1 MYEAPNNV
9 NPPEMETVPKET
21 VPTEKEDVRPFMQ
34 RLVGFDP
41 DDYPNY
47 PTDPTDSEERLPGLF
62 YVEKGELKNLAEAV
76 AAKNAQNERE
86 NLSSE
91 TVASGLARFI
101 IREITGGNSQDA
113 TLETM
118 LDGTAPLALR
128 ETPDFTDEERRIIFD
143 SPENIIMHFVRGQGG
158 REVVRGD
165 TLSAVLENAQRGA
178 VTGAMQTYAFV
189 EGMRQ
194 TNRLMRAARVI
205 PKNKKTL
212 LARLLGTV
220 GGGITAA
227 MAANTPIELT
237 EKVLFGED
245 DVFLPGTG
253 GPSRV
258 ARGVA
263 EDVSGGFSLV
273 KRIRGDTDLG
283 YRNLIETSEKRVI
296 TGPGLGASD
305 GYTVADATGKVVA
318 RFPRTVSGKERANAF
333 VLNNPETREVFNPK
347 AVRSAFGSRT
357 YYRPERGRLVRETG
371 SIRASRAMEDII
383 NRIGEDARKHPVVFL
398 GTEFGASG
406 AGQMIRES
414 ALQNDNTGLNTFLLE
429 MGANMGAGY
438 SMDLLLRKAV
448 PALKVLSK
456 AAFSPVQTAKNIAAS
471 GGDFFS
477 GRRDQQESD
486 VQIFLRAFLEKH
498 GTSTEEVLKALDNNE
513 YGVFRESWLRNNP
526 GKNLPETTAL
536 ATNNPAILKLEEA
549 LANSFFG
556 GASVSAAQKDT
567 LAKEASSMILDMYFS
582 GDSTLAATAAEHMK
596 NTFELGLQL
605 KTDQAK
611 DKLLG
616 ALAKISPNYPEM
628 MSATDKTA
636 FLGRKLKNVVE
647 EQQKRAKTI
656 SDALYK
662 RIDPDLRVEN
672 FVDLSTGE
680 ETNVP
685 NVVSFWKSI
694 IDEETTHSDR
704 VAFKRISD
712 LIAYSKEKAK
722 DLNIPFA
729 GPTQQSL
736 NFEYFYNALSAS
748 PDLKKSF
755 DNLSASKGWDEPGQN
770 TLTSLD
776 DWLNRN
782 YRRGETK
789 TPLIEAVQ
797 AKRNEIQKGV
807 VDSRSGPSDE
817 NDFDGISVRGLAGMR
832 SAALEIE
839 NDFPGTRAAQIANGF
854 RTAVDADID
863 ALPPGVSVDLD
874 VARANYAAYVEV
886 FKRQF
891 PGEILGRKKRADI
904 INPDNIVGL
913 TFGNLN
919 GSEQFR
925 EISQMAKIAA
935 VQHMGALFS
944 GAPEVGKRLRES
956 FLKEVSMFPE
966 RGDGDVD
973 IINLRKARD
982 WINNLE
988 NKLELESY
996 PGYKVKFS
1004 SDPETGKLTGE
1015 MVESGTLFD
1024 SLNETIED
1032 SITTDGLLETA
1043 LRQIKHQAFQKFDP
1057 EKPATFNV
1065 AEVKNWVNNPANKE
1079 TLEAL
1084 PDLKADLDAILNGE
1098 TGFLNIFVDTLEGTK
1113 RELADRKKMFSY
1125 YTLLPDKD
1133 SGGFENPAAAVHS
1146 ALSKSD
1152 TPFQNLGGLLDV
1164 VRHAPSFWVS
1174 KIDNVTYVKE
1184 DAMDGFRSAVMDY
1197 ALANPGRLAKDFD
1210 PLVVYQNLFAP
1221 IQKGEGKQS
1230 LADWLVDNEVFS
1242 KSHLEGLQKALGQAA
1257 KLQNKAKTGTPAE
1270 LDELMGKM
1278 APGVKVL
1285 ASVAG
1290 STVGGNLA
1298 KAMGS
1303 PNSLIAQ
1310 GTTAAAAKDLAAQVF
1325 EAAPGITRS
1334 NIIKRFLEDPAYAQY
1349 ILRKGKS
1356 EEENARIAGGLARRL
1371 IVDGTVVPPLRR
1383 VAVQVV
1389 PSAFEEDEAEQFRE
1403 NTPERLGT
1411 PASKSPKSPK
1421 SSKSSKS
1428 SNTSSS
1434 TSSNTS
1440 SNTSSPALNFFP
1452 KANAAEMPAG
1462 PYRPPATA
1470 PRPAAPAPI
1479 TGAANPQQ
1487 RARMQQLF
1495 GGDGMM
1501 TGIGSL

>member
-1 MYEAPNNV
+1 
-9 NPPEMETVPKET
+9 
-21 VPTEKEDVRPFMQ
+21 MQ

-91 TVASGLARFI
+91 TVSSGLARFI
-101 IREITGGNSQDA
+101 IKEITGGNSQDA

-128 ETPDFTDEERRIIFD
+128 ETPDFTDEERRIIFN
-143 SPENIIMHFVRGQGG
+143 SPENIILHFVRGPGG
-158 REVVRGD
+158 REIVRGD
-165 TLSAVLENAQRGA
+165 TLSAVLKNAQLGA

-212 LARLLGTV
+212 IAQLLATV

-237 EKVLFGED
+237 EKVLFGEE
-245 DVFLPGTG
+245 DVVLPGTEA
-253 GPSRV
+253 PSRV

-283 YRNLIETSEKRVI
+283 FRNLIETSKKRVI

-305 GYTVADATGKVVA
+305 GYTVVDATGKVVA

-333 VLNNPETREVFNPK
+333 ALNNPETREVFNPN
-347 AVRSAFGSRT
+347 AVSRAFGSRT
-357 YYRPERGRLVRETG
+357 YYQPERGRLVRETG
-371 SIRASRAMEDII
+371 SIRASRTMEDII

-438 SMDLLLRKAV
+438 SMDLLLRKAI
-448 PALKVLSK
+448 PALKGLSK
-456 AAFSPVQTAKNIAAS
+456 AAFSPIQTGKNIAAS
-471 GGDFFS
+471 GSVFFS
-477 GRRDQQESD
+477 GQQKQQESD
-486 VQIFLRAFLEKH
+486 VQVFLQAFLEKH
-498 GTSTEEVLKALDNNE
+498 GSSTEEVLKALDNNE
-513 YGVFRESWLRNNP
+513 YGVFRESWLKNNP
-526 GKNLPETTAL
+526 GKSLPETTAL

-582 GDSTLAATAAEHMK
+582 GDSTLVATAAEHMK

-616 ALAKISPNYPEM
+616 ALEKISPTYPEM
-628 MSATDKTA
+628 MSATNKTA

-662 RIDPDLRVEN
+662 RIDPELRVAD

-694 IDEETTHSDR
+694 IDAETTHSDR
-704 VAFKRISD
+704 VAFGRISD
-712 LIAYSKEKAK
+712 LVAFSKEKAK

-755 DNLSASKGWDEPGQN
+755 DNLSASKGWDEPGLN

-817 NDFDGISVRGLAGMR
+817 NDFDGISVRGLAGIR

-839 NDFPGTRAAQIANGF
+839 SDFPGTRAAQIANAF
-854 RTAVDADID
+854 RTAVEADID

-874 VARANYAAYVEV
+874 VAQANYAAYVDV

-904 INPDNIVGL
+904 INPDDIVGL

-925 EISQMAKIAA
+925 EISQMAKLAA

-956 FLKEVSMFPE
+956 FLEDVSVFPE
-966 RGDGDVD
+966 RGDGDGN
-973 IINLRKARD
+973 IINLRKARE
-982 WINNLE
+982 WVQTNAE
-988 NKLELESY
+988 ELSSY
-996 PGYKVKFS
+996 AGYKVQFS
-1004 SDPETGKLTGE
+1004 SDPKTGKLTGK

-1098 TGFLNIFVDTLEGTK
+1098 TGFLSIFVDTLEGNK
-1113 RELADRKKMFSY
+1113 KAAADKIRDFSF
-1125 YTLLPDKD
+1125 YTLLPEKD

-1146 ALSKSD
+1146 ALSKSN

-1164 VRHAPSFWVS
+1164 VRHAPDFWVS

-1242 KSHLEGLQKALGQAA
+1242 KSHLENLQKSLGQAA

-1278 APGVKVL
+1278 APGVKVI
-1285 ASVAG
+1285 ASIAG

-1298 KAMGS
+1298 RAIGS

-1325 EAAPGITRS
+1325 EAVPGITKA
-1334 NIIKRFLEDPAYAQY
+1334 NIIKRVLADPAYAQY

-1389 PSAFEEDEAEQFRE
+1389 PSVFEEDEAEQFRE

-1411 PASKSPKSPK
+1411 PAP
-1421 SSKSSKS
+1421 KS
-1428 SNTSSS
+1428 SNTAAPK
-1434 TSSNTS
+1434 SSNTA
-1440 SNTSSPALNFFP
+1440 ALNFFS
-1452 KANAAEMPAG
+1452 KANAAEMPPARPVRPVEPITAPVG
-1462 PYRPPATA
+1462 PYRPPATAPRPPATA

-1479 TGAANPQQ
+1479 TGAANPEQ
-1487 RARMQQLF
+1487 RALMQQLF
-1495 GGDGMM
+1495 PGDAYM

>member
-9 NPPEMETVPKET
+9 NPLETGPNPTETVTVAET
-21 VPTEKEDVRPFMQ
+21 GPNPNETSMEGGVERPFMQ
-34 RLVGFDP
+34 RLFGFDP

-47 PTDPTDSEERLPGLF
+47 PTDSEERLPGLF
-62 YVEKGELKNLAEAV
+62 YVEKGELENLAKSV
-76 AAKNAQNERE
+76 AFENAQNKRD
-86 NLSSE
+86 NLKSE
-91 TVASGLARFI
+91 SVSSGLARFI
-101 IREITGGNSQDA
+101 LREITGGNPQDA

-143 SPENIIMHFVRGQGG
+143 SPENIILHFVRGPGG
-158 REVVRGD
+158 QPIVRGD

-178 VTGAMQTYAFV
+178 LTGAAQTYAFV
-189 EGMRQ
+189 RGMEES
-194 TNRLMRAARVI
+194 NRLLRNVI
-205 PKNKKTL
+205 PKNRKTL
-212 LARLLGTV
+212 IARLLGTV

-237 EKVLFGED
+237 EKVLFGEED
-245 DVFLPGTG
+245 ILLPGTE
-253 GPSRV
+253 GPANV
-258 ARGVA
+258 AKGVA
-263 EDVSGGFSLV
+263 EDVAGGVSLV
-273 KRIRGDTDLG
+273 NRIQNNTNLG
-283 YRNLIETSEKRVI
+283 YRNLIETSKKRVI

-318 RFPRTVSGKERANAF
+318 RFPRTVSGKNRAKDF
-333 VLNNPETREVFNPK
+333 VLNNPGTREVFNPN
-347 AVRSAFGSRT
+347 VVNRAFKSRT
-357 YYRPERGRLVRETG
+357 YYKPERGRLVRETG
-371 SIRASRAMEDII
+371 SIRASRTMEDII

-398 GTEFGASG
+398 GTELGASG
-406 AGQMIRES
+406 AGQLAKES
-414 ALQNDNTGLNTFLLE
+414 ARQNDNTALNTFLLE

-448 PALKVLSK
+448 PALKGVSK
-456 AAFSPVQTAKNIAAS
+456 AAFSPIQTAKNIAAS

-486 VQIFLRAFLEKH
+486 VQIFLQAFLEKN
-498 GTSTEEVLKALDNNE
+498 GTSTEEVLKSLDNNE
-513 YGVFRESWLRNNP
+513 YGVFRESWLKNNP
-526 GKNLPETTAL
+526 GKSLPETTAL

-582 GDSTLAATAAEHMK
+582 GDSTLAAAAAEHMK
-596 NTFELGLQL
+596 NTFELSLQL

-611 DKLLG
+611 DKLLD
-616 ALAKISPNYPEM
+616 ALKKISPNYPEL
-628 MSATDKTA
+628 MSATNKTA

-647 EQQKRAKTI
+647 EQQRRAKTI

-662 RIDPDLRVEN
+662 RIDPELRVEN

-680 ETNVP
+680 ETDVP
-685 NVVSFWKSI
+685 NVVSFWKSV
-694 IDEETTHSDR
+694 IDAETTHSDR
-704 VAFKRISD
+704 VAFGRISD

-748 PDLKKSF
+748 PDLKQSF
-755 DNLSASKGWDEPGQN
+755 DNLSASKGWDEPGQA
-770 TLTSLD
+770 TLASLD

-789 TPLIEAVQ
+789 TPLIKAVQ

-817 NDFDGISVRGLAGMR
+817 NDFDGISVRGLAGIR

-839 NDFPGTRAAQIANGF
+839 NDFPSTRAAQIANGF
-854 RTAVDADID
+854 RNAVEADIN

-874 VARANYAAYVEV
+874 VARANYAAYVDV

-913 TFGNLN
+913 TFENLN
-919 GSEQFR
+919 GSERFR
-925 EISQMAKIAA
+925 EISQMAKLAA

-966 RGDGDVD
+966 RGDGDGD
-973 IINLRKARD
+973 IINLRKARE
-982 WINNLE
+982 WINNRE
-988 NKLELESY
+988 NKSELESY
-996 PGYKVKFS
+996 SGYKVQFS
-1004 SDPETGKLTGE
+1004 SDPETGKLTGK

-1032 SITTDGLLETA
+1032 AITTDGLLETA

-1065 AEVKNWVNNPANKE
+1065 AEVKKWVNNPANEE

-1098 TGFLNIFVDTLEGTK
+1098 TGFLNIFVDTLEKTK
-1113 RELADRKKMFSY
+1113 REIADKKKDFSF

-1133 SGGFENPAAAVHS
+1133 SGGFENPSAAVHS

-1152 TPFQNLGGLLDV
+1152 TPFKNLGGLLDV
-1164 VRHAPSFWVS
+1164 VRHAPPFWVS
-1174 KIDNVTYVKE
+1174 KIDDVTYSKE

-1197 ALANPGRLAKDFD
+1197 ALANPGRLAKDFN

-1221 IQKGEGKQS
+1221 IQSGKERQS

-1257 KLQNKAKTGTPAE
+1257 KLQNQVKTGTPAE
-1270 LDELMGKM
+1270 LDKIMGQM
-1278 APGVKVL
+1278 APGVRVL

-1290 STVGGNLA
+1290 SSVGGNLA
-1298 KAMGS
+1298 QIMGS

-1310 GTTAAAAKDLAAQVF
+1310 GTTAAAARDLAAQVF
-1325 EAAPGITRS
+1325 EAAPGITRA
-1334 NIIKRFLEDPAYAQY
+1334 NIIKRFLEDPTYAQY

-1356 EEENARIAGGLARRL
+1356 EEENARIAGGLIRKL
-1371 IVDGTVVPPLRR
+1371 IVDGTIVPPLRR
-1383 VAVQVV
+1383 TAVQVV
-1389 PSAFEEDEAEQFRE
+1389 PSVFEEDEAEQFRE

-1411 PASKSPKSPK
+1411 PAS
-1421 SSKSSKS
+1421 
-1428 SNTSSS
+1428 NTSSS
-1434 TSSNTS
+1434 A
-1440 SNTSSPALNFFP
+1440 ALNIFP
-1452 KANAAEMPAG
+1452 TANAAEMPAGPAG

-1470 PRPAAPAPI
+1470 PRPAAPAPL
-1479 TGAANPQQ
+1479 TGAANPEQ

-1495 GGDGMM
+1495 PGDAMM